1 MKNTLIRWIVSLLC
15 VVSLFSCADKPGKET
30 LEANLYIKDAPEKA
44 EFEKGETRTWAV
56 YSENVTTIGVTTPAG
71 WAAVCEEE
79 LLTVIAPSEESEDI
93 DKEGDIAIIYS
104 GENGE
109 EKQALLSV
117 FLKSV
122 PSESGPS
129 FETKCSEI
137 TSVSVKLEVVPSDK
151 EAGYYYDVCTK
162 DAYDRHNGDAGAIVE
177 GIIADFSSQYPV
189 FSMSEILAM
198 LLEHGDSEDDVEGL
212 PSDAEMYFYAVYIN
226 EEGKAYGESA
236 VKNFHTLAPGKP
248 EDCTFDFE
256 FESLL
261 STSVTVKTIPSDP
274 AIRYWTSIEATS
286 EWRGDAAVPVLV
298 KEMIEKYA
306 KENNMSVANVVE
318 SVTFTGTHSDP
329 WYDGIEPSTSYYAY
343 AYAMDENGDPAGPVF
358 KQQFTTREYDISD
371 ADVEISYH
379 YFDGD
384 ELYKADAEKYP
395 DAQGKV
401 MVQVSVTPG
410 ETAVGWFVALGKG
423 DMTDDTLYPEESTK
437 SAMMQGGQSNKRLMQ
452 YWVSGWEVC
461 TLMAFAM
468 DVYGID
474 GELYRELIDLKK
486 ENASPVEDVI
496 SMATSFEM
504 LAPME
509 SSAESKAVIRALRH
523 RL

>member
-1 MKNTLIRWIVSLLC
+1 MIVSLLC
-15 VVSLFSCADKPGKET
+15 VVSLFACDDKPAKDT
-30 LEANLYIKDAPEKA
+30 PEANLYIKDAPEKA

-71 WAAVCEEE
+71 WASVCEEE
-79 LLTVIAPSEESEDI
+79 LLTVTAPSEESEDI

-117 FLKSV
+117 FLKAA

-198 LLEHGDSEDDVEGL
+198 MLDHGDSEDFVEGL
-212 PSDAEMYFYAVYIN
+212 PSDTEMYFYAVYIN

-236 VKNFHTLAPGKP
+236 VKSFHTLAPGKP

-256 FESLL
+256 FENIHS
-261 STSVTVKTIPSDP
+261 SSVTVKTIPSDP
-274 AIRYWTSIEATS
+274 AIRYWASIEETAT
-286 EWRGDAAVPVLV
+286 WQGDAAVPVLV
-298 KEMIEKYA
+298 KDMIDQFA
-306 KENNMSVANVVE
+306 KQNGMTVEDVVKG
-318 SVTFTGTHSDP
+318 VTFTGTHSDP
-329 WYDGIEPSTSYYAY
+329 WFDGINPSTSYYAY
-343 AYAMDENGDPAGPVF
+343 AYAMDDKGNPAGPVF
-358 KQQFTTREYDISD
+358 KKKFTTLEYDLSN
-371 ADVEISYH
+371 ALVELSYR

-384 ELYKADAEKYP
+384 KLYESDAEKYP
-395 DAQGKV
+395 NAKGRV
-401 MVQVSVTPG
+401 LVQVKADPN
-410 ETAVGWFVALGKG
+410 AYAMYWYVALGKG
-423 DMTDDTLYPEESTK
+423 DMTDVAFYPDETTK
-437 SAMMQGGQSNKRLMQ
+437 SAIIQGGQANKTFMQ
-452 YWVSGWEVC
+452 YWVNGWEIC
-461 TLMAFAM
+461 TLMNFAM
-468 DVYGID
+468 DEYGID
-474 GELYRELIDLKK
+474 GVLSRELIELKK
-486 ENASPVEDVI
+486 EEASPIEDVEYV
-496 SMATSFEM
+496 AVPAFGM
-504 LAPME
+504 LSPLEYTTE
-509 SSAESKAVIRALRH
+509 SEVTLQTLRRH
-523 RL
+523 L